1 MLDIEENLKE
11 IENDYTR
18 SSLKEVIY
26 NIKAENYRSAIVVL
40 YTTLLYD
47 ILKQLENLRDYYDNN
62 VARDILIDVFRK
74 KSADPTSPRWES
86 ELLTELK
93 KRNFISHT
101 EVEDL
106 KSIQTLRNY
115 GAHPIIED
123 DDSKVE
129 VSIRPIKR
137 FEILDAQEKA
147 NRIIFSRQL
156 GLGQSYITEIINYAL
171 ETINNAPKSF
181 EQHFSDKYL
190 KKLKKTTYRNLFR
203 VFFKALIFSDDEDAI
218 ENRQNLVI
226 ILKTMFYFNSEY
238 CTEFFRENNFEM
250 LSIIPNDIKRKNLEQ
265 IEKSKIH
272 SLITFLKYCPKLFDI
287 LPDEKKNIIINSC
300 KDMYLD
306 KDPIKNNISSV
317 RSDQR
322 RLFKEK
328 GRFISSTLFYFDDK
342 EEYFNILKEI
352 RNNVSRY
359 NNGHTVFDYVDY
371 LDRED
376 FKLMI
381 FQCEYFDM
389 MVDLKEFVK
398 DYISDCCTYDGATRN
413 IKILTNL
420 NFQFSEEDLKDI
432 LAKLNVNN
440 QYYEGR
446 DWEENFRK
454 FCENYDIH
462 NIETKL
468 EQYSNL
474 IKKK

>member
-1 MLDIEENLKE
+1 
-11 IENDYTR
+11 
-18 SSLKEVIY
+18 
-26 NIKAENYRSAIVVL
+26 
-40 YTTLLYD
+40 
-47 ILKQLENLRDYYDNN
+47 
-62 VARDILIDVFRK
+62 
-74 KSADPTSPRWES
+74 
-86 ELLTELK
+86 
-93 KRNFISHT
+93 
-101 EVEDL
+101 
-106 KSIQTLRNY
+106 
-115 GAHPIIED
+115 
-123 DDSKVE
+123 
-129 VSIRPIKR
+129 
-137 FEILDAQEKA
+137 
-147 NRIIFSRQL
+147 
-156 GLGQSYITEIINYAL
+156 
-171 ETINNAPKSF
+171 
-181 EQHFSDKYL
+181 
-190 KKLKKTTYRNLFR
+190 
-203 VFFKALIFSDDEDAI
+203 
-218 ENRQNLVI
+218 
-226 ILKTMFYFNSEY
+226 
-238 CTEFFRENNFEM
+238 
-250 LSIIPNDIKRKNLEQ
+250 
-265 IEKSKIH
+265 
-272 SLITFLKYCPKLFDI
+272 
-287 LPDEKKNIIINSC
+287 
-300 KDMYLD
+300 MYLD